1 MPVFVA
7 YEYTYLQAWVLLES
21 GVLHILASVL
31 NTYSS
36 MSFAFPFLSGR
47 LQEVSGTFQEL
58 SRTRTFRVSP
68 IVLEFVLSQAYPVLN
83 QVFSTFLDLCH
94 LYPRRRVAHLWRST
108 YCTYDSKYTTQWK
121 VPHRYRYPGVHP
133 YLFHIGSRLWTNR
146 LRSWYDMATV
156 IQRSYT
162 IFGKAQN
169 SLLHFGTYGRS
180 FLIKRRPAFLA

>member
-7 YEYTYLQAWVLLES
+7 YEYAYLQAWILLES

-31 NTYSS
+31 NTYSCI
-36 MSFAFPFLSGR
+36 SFAFPFLAGR

-94 LYPRRRVAHLWRST
+94 LYPRRRAAHLWRST
-108 YCTYDSKYTTQWK
+108 YWYCTYTTQ
-121 VPHRYRYPGVHP
+121 
-133 YLFHIGSRLWTNR
+133 
-146 LRSWYDMATV
+146 
-156 IQRSYT
+156 
-162 IFGKAQN
+162 
-169 SLLHFGTYGRS
+169 
-180 FLIKRRPAFLA
+180 